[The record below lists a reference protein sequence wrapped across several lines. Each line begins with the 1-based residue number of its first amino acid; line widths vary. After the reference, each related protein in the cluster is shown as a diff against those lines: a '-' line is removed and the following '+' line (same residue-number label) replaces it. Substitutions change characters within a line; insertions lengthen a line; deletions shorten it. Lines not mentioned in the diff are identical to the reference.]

1 MLKVIIVDDENKIIK
16 LIRYLV
22 DWSSYDMEIA
32 GTANDGQTALSLILS
47 QKPDIVI
54 TDVRIPNFTGV
65 ELVQKTLTA
74 GLCPYFII
82 ISGYSDFKYA
92 QQAIKLGVED
102 YLLKPI
108 KKNDL
113 DAALTKIISKNN
125 IAHENSLQVERLLNT
140 LSKNEHQVK
149 SQLLTDLLIKHASLE
164 NSAVKELYNCEFS
177 GDSFR
182 CIIFYVFCNIC
193 PPDASPS
200 EEY

>member
-74 GLCPYFII
+74 G
-82 ISGYSDFKYA
+82 A
-92 QQAIKLGVED
+92 V
-102 YLLKPI
+102 PI
-108 KKNDL
+108 LHHHKR
-113 DAALTKIISKNN
+113 I
-125 IAHENSLQVERLLNT
+125 Q
-140 LSKNEHQVK
+140 
-149 SQLLTDLLIKHASLE
+149 
-164 NSAVKELYNCEFS
+164 
-177 GDSFR
+177 
-182 CIIFYVFCNIC
+182 
-193 PPDASPS
+193 
-200 EEY
+200 